1 MSHGPPPRPAARGA
15 RAPRR
20 SRIPARGAVAGAAL
34 CALLVAPWHA
44 PALAQDGAGGTGD
57 AVDLRERGA
66 AAAAEAESAVVAAET
81 LLFAFGARETDARHE
96 AVLDALAARLAGDG
110 ALRVR
115 IDAHTDNVGWALGN
129 VELSRLRARAIASG
143 LVDRGVDVA
152 RITARAFG
160 ESAPTASNATAEGRR
175 RNRRAEL
182 LVLR

>member
-1 MSHGPPPRPAARGA
+1 MSHGPPPRPVARGA

-20 SRIPARGAVAGAAL
+20 SRIPARGAAAGAAL
-34 CALLVAPWHA
+34 CALLAAAWHA
-44 PALAQDGAGGTGD
+44 PVLAQDGAGGTGD

-129 VELSRLRARAIASG
+129 VELSRLRARS
-143 LVDRGVDVA
+143 VA
-152 RITARAFG
+152 RALIGRDVPIERIEARAFG
-160 ESAPTASNATAEGRR
+160 ESMPVAGNATAEGRR

-182 LVLR
+182 RLLR